1 MRGRLREFLID
12 LWRFSKLLAGVL
24 AIPLALYLL
33 LLWAGVFH

>member
-1 MRGRLREFLID
+1 MRNPLREFLID
-12 LWRFSKLLAGVL
+12 LWRVTKLVAAVV